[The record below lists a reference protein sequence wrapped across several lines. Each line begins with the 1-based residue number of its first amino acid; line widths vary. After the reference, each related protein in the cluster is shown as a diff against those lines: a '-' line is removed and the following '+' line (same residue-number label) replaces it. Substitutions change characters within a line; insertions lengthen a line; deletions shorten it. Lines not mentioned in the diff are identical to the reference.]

1 MAYVYNREAIAKYL
15 RSQGSPMRV
24 EDFEGFGV
32 NPAALAAFAA
42 KESQGGTTGY
52 ARQGTFNPYGWGIHQ
67 GRKFSSWREASAAVA
82 KGLNSSLY
90 KGAGLRTPSQ
100 ILPRYAPSSENDT
113 PLYIK
118 QMADLRRQFGDP
130 NPEGDIF
137 GPGGGG
143 PAPKVSSPT
152 GTTSA
157 KPAAAGFDLG
167 GAAMA
172 ALNRPEGQSL
182 TRAIGQQFMASKLA
196 AAPGQTDP
204 APALAEGARQLG
216 APAKATNK
224 AEQAI
229 KFGEEVLGTPY
240 SWGGGGPGG
249 PGRGF
254 AQGANTVGF
263 DCSSLMQYMTS
274 KVGVSI
280 PRTTYGQIKAG
291 QGVNARN
298 RAAWRPGDLLFP
310 STGHVQMYV
319 GDGKVIEA
327 PRTGGHVQVVPARSS
342 YIAVR
347 RVM

>member
-1 MAYVYNREAIAKYL
+1 MAFVYDRNAISKYL
-15 RSQGSPMRV
+15 RSQGSPMTV
-24 EDFEGFGV
+24 ADFEGFDV
-32 NPAALAAFAA
+32 NPAVLAAFAA

-52 ARQGTFNPYGWGIHQ
+52 AKQGTFNPYGYGIHQ
-67 GRKFSSWREASAAVA
+67 GLNYKSWRDASAAVA
-82 KGLNSSLY
+82 KSLGGSLY
-90 KGAGLRTPSQ
+90 RGAGLRTPAQ

-137 GPGGGG
+137 GAAGGV
-143 PAPKVSSPT
+143 PKVQSKI

-157 KPAAAGFDLG
+157 DTSQGGFDLG
-167 GAAMA
+167 GAALN
-172 ALNRPEGQSL
+172 ALNRQPGESL
-182 TRAIGQQFMASKLA
+182 TRAIGRQFIQSKLM
-196 AAPGQTDP
+196 AAPGQTNKDP
-204 APALAEGARQLG
+204 VLAEAANVQG
-216 APAKATNK
+216 APARATNK

-229 KFGEEVLGTPY
+229 NFGREVLGTPY

-249 PGRGF
+249 PSRGF

-291 QGVNARN
+291 QGINAKN

-319 GDGKVIEA
+319 GDGKVLEA
-327 PRTGGHVQVVPARSS
+327 PQTGGRVQVVPMRSN